1 MPVMTW
7 LAREREL
14 RFGGRILAVV
24 TIAGFLAAPASAAP
38 QLASNWTGDLPPAAR
53 SEVAAAEDHYP
64 NMYKRFGVSLGM
76 AALGNFNSQVSVGT
90 DVLIGASI
98 DLEDTLGID
107 ESDFVGRFDTFF
119 AFNPRHRIDFSIFDI
134 SRSGTRSI
142 GEDLDFGE
150 VVIPAGEV
158 DTTFNTM
165 VVKLAYRYNF
175 VADTRT
181 AIGFSAGLHTMG
193 IDLGLDSTVGSVSES
208 FDVTAPLPV
217 IGLHGE
223 YALSERWKILA
234 SSELFQIDIGYF
246 SGYLQDNRLA
256 IEHDLFEHMGW
267 GVSLNGFQMGADMED
282 GPLRADVKYA
292 YQGLIVYL
300 RGYM

>member
-1 MPVMTW
+1 MPVMNHS
-7 LAREREL
+7 ARAPRGTRGL
-14 RFGGRILAVV
+14 RG
-24 TIAGFLAAPASAAP
+24 LAALAAAGLLALPAAAAP
-38 QLASNWTGDLPPAAR
+38 QLASAWTGELPAAAR
-53 SEVAAAEDHYP
+53 AELAADEAYP
-64 NMYKRFGVSLGM
+64 NMYRRFGLSLGM

-90 DVLIGASI
+90 DVLVGASI

-107 ESDFVGRFDTFF
+107 ESDFVGRLDSFY
-119 AFNPRHRIDFSIFDI
+119 AFNSRHRIDFGIFDI
-134 SRSGTRSI
+134 SRSGTRTI
-142 GEDLDFGE
+142 GQDLNFGE

-165 VVKLAYRYNF
+165 VIKLAYRYNF
-175 VADTRT
+175 VADVRT

-256 IEHDLFEHMGW
+256 IEHDLFDHMGW
-267 GVSLNGFQMGADMED
+267 GVSLNGFQMGADMES
-282 GPLRADVKYA
+282 GPLRAEIEYA

-300 RGYM
+300 RGYL